1 MKRVGDVLSAIFDEG
16 LMQKAR
22 GYSALF
28 SCWQDLTEKNGI
40 AAAVDH
46 SWIKSLDRG
55 LVWIEVD
62 HPGWKQ
68 ILQTKESKLLSD
80 FRYRFP
86 EMDISGISIMLCRPG
101 APNQPRP
108 EGAGADTDGNFVA
121 EPAVSEKYPLPQE
134 PQPAPSVEG
143 YSAIK
148 DEALKEVLMRLEKS
162 IAAKQSKSTSSYQN

>member
-1 MKRVGDVLSAIFDEG
+1 MKRVGDVLSAILDEG
-16 LMQKAR
+16 MMQKAR

-40 AAAVDH
+40 AAAADH

-55 LVWIEVD
+55 MVWIEVD

-86 EMDISGISIMLCRPG
+86 DMDISGLSIMLCRP
-101 APNQPRP
+101 
-108 EGAGADTDGNFVA
+108 ESAGADINGTIVA
-121 EPAVSEKYPLPQE
+121 EPAPEKYPLPEE
-134 PQPAPSVEG
+134 PQPAPPVEG

-148 DEALKEVLMRLEKS
+148 DGALKEVLMRLEKS
-162 IAAKQSKSTSSYQN
+162 IAAKQPKSTSFYQN

>member
-1 MKRVGDVLSAIFDEG
+1 MKRVGDVLSAIFDENM
-16 LMQKAR
+16 MQKAR
-22 GYSALF
+22 EYSTLF
-28 SCWQDLTEKNGI
+28 SCWKDLTEKNGI
-40 AAAVDH
+40 AAAADH

-86 EMDISGISIMLCRPG
+86 DMDISGISIMLCRPE
-101 APNQPRP
+101 R
-108 EGAGADTDGNFVA
+108 AGADTDGNIVA
-121 EPAVSEKYPLPQE
+121 EPAPEKYPLPEE
-134 PQPAPSVEG
+134 PQPAPSAEG

-148 DEALKEVLMRLEKS
+148 DDALKEVLMRLEKS
-162 IAAKQSKSTSSYQN
+162 IAAKESAGAAS

>member
-1 MKRVGDVLSAIFDEG
+1 MMKRVGDVLSAIFDEG

-40 AAAVDH
+40 ASAADH

-86 EMDISGISIMLCRPG
+86 DMDISGLSIMLCRPG
-101 APNQPRP
+101 TRP
-108 EGAGADTDGNFVA
+108 ENAGADTEGEPAA
-121 EPAVSEKYPLPQE
+121 EPALPEKYSLPEE

-148 DEALKEVLMRLEKS
+148 DGTLKDVLMRLEKS
-162 IAAKQSKSTSSYQN
+162 IAAREELR

>member
-40 AAAVDH
+40 ASAADH

-86 EMDISGISIMLCRPG
+86 DMDISGLSIMLCRPG
-101 APNQPRP
+101 SRP
-108 EGAGADTDGNFVA
+108 ENAGADREDDPAA
-121 EPAVSEKYPLPQE
+121 EPALPEKYPLPQE

-148 DEALKEVLMRLEKS
+148 DGTLKDVLMRLEKS
-162 IAAKQSKSTSSYQN
+162 IAAREELR